1 MQTPGPLSHQAEP
14 DVEGARLIIESALA
28 HGRHLLNEVESKA
41 LLSAFHIPIAQTLI
55 ARDPME
61 AMLLAQQLGFP
72 VAMKINSP
80 DITHKSDVNGVRL
93 GLSSGQAVRAAFGE
107 MLADVQRLRPDATLE
122 GIVIEP
128 MVARPHAR
136 EVLLGMTSDPVLG
149 PVIVFGAGGV
159 DVEAFQ
165 DRAVTLPPLNR
176 YLARDLI
183 QRTRVA
189 MLLGPFRN
197 RPPIDMDALENVL
210 LRLSEM
216 VCELPWLA
224 EMDINPLLVDEH
236 GALALDA
243 RIVIAP
249 RVPTAD
255 RYGHMA
261 IHPYPTHLVTRWQL
275 PSGNDV
281 LIRPIRPEDAE
292 LTQGFVRSL
301 SEESKYFRFMDAV
314 RELSPTMLA
323 RLTQIDYTREMAL
336 LALTEIDGK
345 EVELGVARY
354 AINPDAESCEFAL
367 VVDDRWQK
375 QGIGHKLMDVLMDV
389 ARSKGLKMMEGEVLK
404 TNRPMLKL
412 VEALGFHIEIHPEDD
427 TVRKVSRAL

>member
-1 MQTPGPLSHQAEP
+1 
-14 DVEGARLIIESALA
+14 
-28 HGRHLLNEVESKA
+28 
-41 LLSAFHIPIAQTLI
+41 
-55 ARDPME
+55 
-61 AMLLAQQLGFP
+61 
-72 VAMKINSP
+72 
-80 DITHKSDVNGVRL
+80 
-93 GLSSGQAVRAAFGE
+93 
-107 MLADVQRLRPDATLE
+107 
-122 GIVIEP
+122 
-128 MVARPHAR
+128 
-136 EVLLGMTSDPVLG
+136 
-149 PVIVFGAGGV
+149 
-159 DVEAFQ
+159 
-165 DRAVTLPPLNR
+165 TLPPLNS

-189 MLLGPFRN
+189 TLLGPFRN
-197 RPPIDMDALENVL
+197 RPPVDMDALENVL

-224 EMDINPLLVDEH
+224 ELDINPLLVDEH

-261 IHPYPTHLVTRWQL
+261 IHPYPAHLVTHWQL

-281 LIRPIRPEDAE
+281 VIRPIRPEDAE
-292 LTQGFVRSL
+292 LTQGFVKSL
-301 SEESKYFRFMDAV
+301 SAESRYFRFMDAV
-314 RELSPTMLA
+314 SELSPVALA

-336 LALTEIDGK
+336 LALTEIDGR

-354 AINPDAESCEFAL
+354 AINPEGASCEFAL
-367 VVDDRWQK
+367 VVNDQWQK

-389 ARSKGLKMMEGEVLK
+389 ARGKGVKVMEGEVLK

-412 VEALGFHIEIHPEDD
+412 VEALGFRIEPHPEDD
-427 TVRKVSRAL
+427 AVRRISRAL